1 MQEHGIYNNDCGC
14 YFDIEYSY
22 RENALILALH
32 SEAKVCQGIHRGAC
46 FGQPCP
52 FKCSANVG
60 CCLPEKTNFL
70 SNAFE
75 RVTERFEVIVVG
87 AVWEIIL
94 KVKSFFQSKN
104 WALLRGYWQ
113 IPFMF
118 ICFYTTA
125 TCCTAK
131 KKNHNMKETTYS
143 DLLGSPSCSLDPGF
157 TEWSMLSSTV
167 AFCGSLWCY
176 FSSLASVSERL
187 KLCCANPPESQS
199 LLPWGIF
206 HIVQPNA
213 LQSTSQAAQYSC
225 QQIDTYDLGESEAFQ
240 FLGHMLIE
248 SH

>member
-60 CCLPEKTNFL
+60 CCLPEKTNCL

-94 KVKSFFQSKN
+94 KVKSFFRSKN
-104 WALLRGYWQ
+104 WSLLRGYWQ
-113 IPFMF
+113 IPVMI

-131 KKNHNMKETTYS
+131 KKKPQHEG
-143 DLLGSPSCSLDPGF
+143 DHLLWP
-157 TEWSMLSSTV
+157 T
-167 AFCGSLWCY
+167 
-176 FSSLASVSERL
+176 R
-187 KLCCANPPESQS
+187 ES
-199 LLPWGIF
+199 
-206 HIVQPNA
+206 
-213 LQSTSQAAQYSC
+213 
-225 QQIDTYDLGESEAFQ
+225 
-240 FLGHMLIE
+240 FL
-248 SH
+248 